1 MTHPLK
7 TEKLRGKK
15 SLEMLKKASMALAR
29 HRRASGSI
37 PVSFQD
43 GEKMEIPA
51 QVADVLFMALSAMG
65 DGREVEIVPSRDEL
79 TTQQAA
85 ELLNV
90 SRPHVV
96 SLLEKGS
103 IPFRKVGTHRRVL
116 ASDVMEYK
124 KVIDGQREKAL
135 DELAAQA
142 QHLDLGY

>member
-29 HRRASGSI
+29 HRGASGSI

-124 KVIDGQREKAL
+124 KMIDGQREKAL